1 VLDHLAP
8 SAGLPVGTWSRLWRH
23 DPTEQP
29 SAFGDALVSHTGSM
43 ESVDL
48 PRPGEQLALVL
59 DLPRPG
65 EQLAL
70 VLGLDVDQL
79 QDVPPQGIDTIALF

>member
-59 DLPRPG
+59 
-65 EQLAL
+65 
-70 VLGLDVDQL
+70 GLDVDQL